1 MRFYFTLITLII
13 FLIFTE
19 GYDAFVI
26 GITNSKS
33 IKIIIV
39 SDELLVEYNKNT
51 ATFKDNVEIQY
62 DDVFLSA
69 DKVVIDY
76 ENPDK
81 NSNKTGNPDTENVN
95 QHTIQNLTATK
106 NVILK
111 HPGNK
116 LIVKSNKAFL
126 NTLTNT
132 IELSG
137 NVEITQNDNHARAKI
152 VIYEIK
158 NKQIKLKQTKIQLR
172 VNK

>member
-1 MRFYFTLITLII
+1 MRFYVTFITLII
-13 FLIFTE
+13 FLLFTE

-26 GITNSKS
+26 DVTNNKS
-33 IKIIIV
+33 TKISII
-39 SDELLVEYNKNT
+39 SGELLVEYNRNT
-51 ATFKDNVEIQY
+51 ATFENNVEIQY
-62 DDVFLSA
+62 DDVFLSS
-69 DKVVIDY
+69 DKVIIDY

-81 NSNKTGNPDTENVN
+81 NSNKTGNTDTENVN
-95 QHTIQNLTATK
+95 QHIVQNLTATK

-111 HPGNK
+111 HPANK

-126 NTLTNT
+126 NTITNT

-152 VIYEIK
+152 VIYDIK